1 MNTQE
6 LHYLL
11 ALQKVP
17 NVGEITAKKL
27 LKYCK
32 NPEAIF
38 KEKNA
43 ALLKIPG
50 IGHQT
55 VTAIKDAKNL
65 KLAERELQ
73 YINDNKIN
81 YWYYQNEDYPKKLQ
95 HCIDSPI
102 LLFYKGNISINAPK
116 TISIVGTRK
125 ATKYGIACCEKLIE
139 TIKVFNPT
147 IVSGFAYGI
156 DITAHKAAFKH
167 NLQTIAC
174 LAHGFNQIYPKTHDK
189 YVALTEANGGFITDF
204 WSDDPFDR
212 NNFLKRNRLIAGLS
226 DATIV
231 IESAAKG
238 GSLVT
243 ADIANSYNREVFA
256 IPGRITD
263 SQSLGCLNL
272 IKHQMA
278 HLLAQPED
286 LIYILNW
293 QLENETKSIQK
304 QLFITLS
311 DEENKVYNYLEKHTK
326 IGLDAI
332 ALNCDFPIQKTSSLL
347 LQMELKG
354 VVRPLPGKLFEAI

>member
-1 MNTQE
+1 MDTLE
-6 LHYLL
+6 LQYLL

-17 NVGEITAKKL
+17 KVGEITAKKL
-27 LKYCK
+27 LNHCQTA
-32 NPEAIF
+32 EGIF
-38 KEKNA
+38 REKKQ
-43 ALLKIPG
+43 ALLKISG
-50 IGHQT
+50 IGTHI
-55 VTAIKDAKNL
+55 VTALKDSKFL
-65 KLAERELQ
+65 SLAEKELQ
-73 YINDNKIN
+73 YIKDKNIN
-81 YWYYQNEDYPKKLQ
+81 YWYYKESNYPKRLQ

-102 LLFYKGNISINAPK
+102 LLFHKGNMNINMPK

-125 ATKYGIACCEKLIE
+125 ATKYGIQSCENLIE

-156 DITAHKAAFKH
+156 DITAHKSAFKN

-189 YVALTEANGGFITDF
+189 YRALTEENGGFITDF

-226 DATIV
+226 DAIIV
-231 IESAAKG
+231 IESGEKG

-263 SQSLGCLNL
+263 SQSKGCLNL
-272 IKHQMA
+272 IKNQSA
-278 HLLAQPED
+278 HLLSQPED
-286 LIYILNW
+286 LIYMLNW
-293 QLENETKSIQK
+293 QIEEVTQTVQK
-304 QLFITLS
+304 QLFVTLNE
-311 DEENKVYNYLEKHTK
+311 DEERIHQCLEKHTK
-326 IGLDAI
+326 VMLDDI
-332 ALNCDFPIQKTSSLL
+332 ALSCQFPIQKTSSLL